1 MSFLPDHLPDV
12 IPVFPLSGA
21 LLLPGSQLPLH
32 IFEPR
37 YRAMIN
43 DALKAGRLIGMI
55 QPRESGPDDTAVQ
68 EPPVYAVGCLGKIT
82 AFQEME
88 DGRFVITLTGVRRF
102 RVEEELMER
111 TTPYRLMRVSYAGFE
126 RDLEAETLDSLDR
139 DLLMSKIRAYV
150 DLQGYSV
157 DWDAIEA
164 TDSETLIDLTATLAP
179 FEPSEK
185 QALLEAESL
194 THRADIVLTLL
205 DMAIADSKGP
215 SGSLQ

>member
-37 YRAMIN
+37 YRTMVTDAM
-43 DALKAGRLIGMI
+43 KGERLIGMI
-55 QPRESGPDDTAVQ
+55 QPKGAGADDDHSH
-68 EPPVYAVGCLGKIT
+68 EPPVYKIGCVGKMT

-102 RVEEELMER
+102 RVEEELKER

-126 RDLEAETLDSLDR
+126 NDLVAQSVDTVDR
-139 DLLMSKIRAYV
+139 DTLMSKIRAYV
-150 DLQGYSV
+150 DVQGYSV
-157 DWDAIEA
+157 KWEAIEA

-185 QALLEAESL
+185 QALLEAETL
-194 THRADIVLTLL
+194 NQRASIVLTLL
-205 DMAIADSKGP
+205 DMAVADSKGP